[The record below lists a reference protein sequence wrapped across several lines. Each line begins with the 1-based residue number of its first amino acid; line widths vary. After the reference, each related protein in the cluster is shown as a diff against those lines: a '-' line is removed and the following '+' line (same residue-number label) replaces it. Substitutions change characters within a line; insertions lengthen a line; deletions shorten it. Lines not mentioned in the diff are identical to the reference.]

1 LKIKTSSFL
10 VEPTKMSLTTY
21 SRDYLQ
27 AIPQQRKEQAVDS
40 IVQTILSEIHAAA
53 AVGGTSYRYVRP
65 PKDGRVPA
73 HRHPELVLTDADII
87 AGFFARFPGCK
98 IYYEE
103 AWVDSGR
110 DTKTLKKGI
119 VIDWS

>member
-1 LKIKTSSFL
+1 
-10 VEPTKMSLTTY
+10 MSLKTY

-27 AIPQQRKEQAVDS
+27 AIPQQRKEQQIDG
-40 IVQTILSEIHAAA
+40 IVQNIIHDIHTAA
-53 AVGGTSYRYVRP
+53 AVGMTSYRYVKPTTNGGVRSYP
-65 PKDGRVPA
+65 PEP
-73 HRHPELVLTDADII
+73 VLTDAEII

-103 AWVDSGR
+103 AWVETQPGTR
-110 DTKTLKKGI
+110 NLKKGI

>member
-1 LKIKTSSFL
+1 MSSEIF
-10 VEPTKMSLTTY
+10 

-27 AIPQQRKEQAVDS
+27 SIPEKRKQEHIKSIVDS
-40 IVQTILSEIHAAA
+40 FKIQLFNAAA
-53 AVGGTSYRYVRP
+53 EGKTSYLYVRP
-65 PKDGRVPA
+65 TDATRGPVARSWP
-73 HRHPELVLTDADII
+73 PPLVLTDAEII
-87 AGFFARFPGCK
+87 AGFFLIFPGCN

-103 AWVDSGR
+103 TWVEATK

>member
-1 LKIKTSSFL
+1 MSSETF
-10 VEPTKMSLTTY
+10 

-27 AIPQQRKEQAVDS
+27 SIPEKRKQELIKSIVDS
-40 IVQTILSEIHAAA
+40 FKIQLFNAAA
-53 AVGGTSYRYVRP
+53 EGKKSYLYVKPSPNGYAASWP
-65 PKDGRVPA
+65 PP
-73 HRHPELVLTDADII
+73 PVLTDAEII
-87 AGFFARFPGCK
+87 AGFFLIFPGCN

-103 AWVDSGR
+103 TWVEATK

>member
-1 LKIKTSSFL
+1 
-10 VEPTKMSLTTY
+10 MSLQTY

-27 AIPQQRKEQAVDS
+27 AIPQQRKEQAVDD
-40 IVQTILSEIHAAA
+40 IVRTIISDIRTAA

-65 PKDGRVPA
+65 DSRGGVHCDPLAP
-73 HRHPELVLTDADII
+73 VLTDAEII

-98 IYYEE
+98 VFYEE
-103 AWVDSGR
+103 AWVESAR